1 MAQHKSNMTKG
12 DLINEIADRTGFS
25 RAIVRTILD
34 EFFQVVKE
42 SILNNFTV
50 QIRGF
55 GSFFRKQK
63 ASKRARNIAKN
74 TSITIPA
81 HEAPA
86 FKPSKEFRDCLK

>member
-1 MAQHKSNMTKG
+1 
-12 DLINEIADRTGFS
+12 
-25 RAIVRTILD
+25 
-34 EFFQVVKE
+34 
-42 SILNNFTV
+42 V

-81 HEAPA
+81 HEAPS